1 MSDDLTACPNEC
13 ERFGGKVPGWTV
25 GSNWDWVACPE
36 GHEPQFRT
44 SDEQLVATLR
54 AECVEFHAG
63 DGVTD
68 DCAYVQAADRL
79 AEARDEITR
88 LRAERAKVTG
98 HNRTDLGI
106 VYGYELGRDDTLAEI
121 AALDAGDALNVGPD
135 TTGEGT

>member
-25 GSNWDWVACPE
+25 GSNWDWVPCPE
-36 GHEPQFRT
+36 GHEPQSRT

-54 AECVEFHAG
+54 AECVEFHAW

-79 AEARDEITR
+79 AEARDEIAR
-88 LRAERAKVTG
+88 LRELCGFLIDAAATHRISVPL
-98 HNRTDLGI
+98 NSSLLDLAA
-106 VYGYELGRDDTLAEI
+106 DI
-121 AALDAGDALNVGPD
+121 AGGPALDAPS
-135 TTGEGT
+135 TGEGT